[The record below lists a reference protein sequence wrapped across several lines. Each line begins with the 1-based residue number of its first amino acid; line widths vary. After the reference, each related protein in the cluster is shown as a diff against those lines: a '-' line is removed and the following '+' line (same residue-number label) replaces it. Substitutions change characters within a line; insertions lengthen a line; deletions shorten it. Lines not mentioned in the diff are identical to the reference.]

1 MKERRELELAY
12 GRCAAPH
19 FASAFHLISFNFNAS
34 AAPWAEGPS
43 ISSIPFHCRLI
54 DSIKSKI
61 FFHQL
66 PLVVP
71 FIDSIP
77 FSWFIPQSLS
87 LCVCLPFRGAN
98 GASAHNRASK
108 PTSKGEIAFIHT
120 ALALLPSQ
128 LSILFQFH

>member
-1 MKERRELELAY
+1 MCWPPAHSSSAIQFIFDFIDLLRKGL
-12 GRCAAPH
+12 GRPANAPR
-19 FASAFHLISFNFNAS
+19 
-34 AAPWAEGPS
+34 PS